1 MPIDL
6 AQTLHEYRD
15 KLEKFKIK
23 QIRKEELILK
33 SKNIK
38 SKLTI
43 LDSELLELETELN
56 TFKTLLKI

>member
-6 AQTLHEYRD
+6 AQTLHEYKD

-23 QIRKEELILK
+23 QIKKEELILQ

-43 LDSELLELETELN
+43 LDNELFQLESELN
-56 TFKTLLKI
+56 NIKTLLKI